1 LTYVR
6 DSASTRFSVAFIF
19 ISAFLTYRFIQ
30 GAGAEQ
36 DEQRILEYS
45 YLGSRSGTEEYKR
58 VVKSPSVQRLL
69 LLIAE
74 SPKDRAFIDEALRDT
89 DVTAD
94 TLQEIGLIRLEG
106 ELFQLSFSLLTP
118 EDIQKIRAVA
128 EREGRF
134 LAQELLAHRPVIE
147 ELIKSQA
154 LPGIDWR
161 DTAFFILG
169 CVSLDW
175 DGLNLAEK
183 KAALADPPKG
193 TFIPTAKAPTPRE
206 TVKQLYWGSHSYHSE
221 NAVTTFGD
229 HFTEQRFG
237 FPDVLW
243 SLNLEVPEPIKAKA
257 IRAAEGLVRR
267 HAAALMLDL
276 REGAKSAEQLA
287 EVTGFSRDDVKDI
300 LELLVEL
307 DYVVASNGLYRS
319 LVPILTEKD
328 RPMVQRLR
336 SLGYQVMMKWY
347 DERYTQV
354 CKELATL
361 TPRRFNVP
369 LANSFYEIWHYIF
382 GIANRELVAEGVFVD
397 PYAANRRFKGFLP
410 VVYQLDVVQESIE
423 KFSEK

>member
-1 LTYVR
+1 MGDK
-6 DSASTRFSVAFIF
+6 DSASIRFSFVFMIISIF
-19 ISAFLTYRFIQ
+19 LAYGFIQ
-30 GAGAEQ
+30 GAGAAQ
-36 DEQRILEYS
+36 DEQGILEYS

-58 VVKSPSVQRLL
+58 VLKSPHVQSLL
-69 LLIAE
+69 LSIAE
-74 SPKDRAFIDEALRDT
+74 SPKDRAFVDEALRET
-89 DVTAD
+89 DVTSI
-94 TLQEIGLIRLEG
+94 TLQQIGLIRLEG
-106 ELFQLSFSLLTP
+106 ELFHLSFSLLTP

-134 LAQELLAHRPVIE
+134 LAQELLALRPVIE
-147 ELIKSQA
+147 ELIKSNA
-154 LPGIDWR
+154 LSGIDWQ

-183 KAALADPPKG
+183 KGALANPPKG
-193 TFIPTAKAPTPRE
+193 TFIPTAKAPTPRD
-206 TVKQLYWGSHSYHSE
+206 TVQQLYWGSHSYHSE
-221 NAVTTFGD
+221 TAVTTFGD
-229 HFTEQRFG
+229 HFSEQRLG

-267 HAAALMLDL
+267 HAAALMLAL
-276 REGAKSAEQLA
+276 REGAKNAEQLA
-287 EVTGFSRDDVKDI
+287 EVTGFNRDDVKDI

-307 DYVVASNGLYRS
+307 DYMVASDGLYRS

-328 RPMVQRLR
+328 RPMVRRLR

-347 DERYTQV
+347 DERYIQV
-354 CKELATL
+354 CEELATL

-397 PYAANRRFKGFLP
+397 PYASNRRFKGFLST
-410 VVYQLDVVQESIE
+410 VYQLDVVQESIE
-423 KFSEK
+423 KVSEK

>member
-1 LTYVR
+1 MCDRNL
-6 DSASTRFSVAFIF
+6 ASIRFSVVFIF
-19 ISAFLTYRFIQ
+19 ILVFLAYGFIQ
-30 GAGAEQ
+30 GARAAQ
-36 DEQRILEYS
+36 AEQRILDYN
-45 YLGSRSGTEEYKR
+45 YLGSGPGAEEYTR
-58 VVKSPSVQRLL
+58 VMKSPSVQSLL
-69 LLIAE
+69 LHIAE
-74 SPKDRAFIDEALRDT
+74 SPKDRAFVDEALRET
-89 DVTAD
+89 GVTAF

-183 KAALADPPKG
+183 KGALADPPKG

-206 TVKQLYWGSHSYHSE
+206 TIKQLYWGSHSYHSE
-221 NAVTTFGD
+221 TAVTTFGD
-229 HFTEQRFG
+229 HFTEQRLG

-276 REGAKSAEQLA
+276 REGAKNAKQLA

-307 DYVVASNGLYRS
+307 DYVVASDSLYRS

-328 RPMVQRLR
+328 RPMVRRLR

-354 CKELATL
+354 CEELATL

-382 GIANRELVAEGVFVD
+382 GIANRELVAESVFVD
-397 PYAANRRFKGFLP
+397 PYASNRRFKGFLP
-410 VVYQLDVVQESIE
+410 TVYQLDVVQESIE
-423 KFSEK
+423 KVSEK